1 MNILETFET
10 FRGDTFIKE
19 INFEDGYKFKS
30 GDIIKIAVIDNMD
43 SNILFE
49 DKKEF
54 VEETESYELKIVPEK
69 TRLFP
74 IRDLLLEIEV
84 TIDTDF
90 VHTSQYILDVKEDGI
105 V

>member
-1 MNILETFET
+1 MNILETFEI

-90 VHTSQYILDVKEDGI
+90 VKTSQYILDVKEDGI